1 MKKAY
6 EKPFSSV
13 VQLATEN
20 IIATSKVFEAA
31 AITTPADIA
40 PENIIGDSI
49 GIVV

>member
-20 IIATSKVFEAA
+20 IIAASKVFEAA
-31 AITTPADIA
+31 AITTPDDIT
-40 PENIIGDSI
+40 NIIGGDA
-49 GIVV
+49 GAAWE